1 MESKKLEFIT
11 IEQAVEYCQVSRR
24 HIETE
29 IKRKNL
35 RCYKPGKRLLFSIE
49 DLNKWI
55 KQKAVS

>member
-1 MESKKLEFIT
+1 MSDKKNEYVT
-11 IEQAVEYCQVSRR
+11 IEEACEYTQVSLR
-24 HIETE
+24 HLKEE

-35 RCYKPGKRLLFSIE
+35 RCYKPGKRLLFSID